1 LEPRETSKETGIP
14 RDPAASGCTM
24 SLPEA
29 LERAAVELPDQADL
43 IRPANGDPIQLL
55 STLDESGCES
65 VLGWL
70 LVNEPDAGEELML
83 DWCEDDRGIERVQS
97 IDLGSLP
104 KSGKKLLRKAL
115 HRMRTSGIDVATKSA
130 PAASSS
136 KTLTDV
142 SDEIA
147 GAYLTSVDPRGSVL
161 LFIVEAN
168 PSGGARLF
176 QAALDELR
184 GIVEFDVYATGRSK
198 TRKFLRKLTD
208 PSATGASGAVQVDP
222 AFARSLIVRIAG
234 IHPTS
239 RPFPRAFSEWRR
251 KLESGASDRSFADQ
265 VGAVVTGTDVAASE
279 AIERVAARIR
289 AREIGPW
296 PPTAGQL
303 TAVSKSLGTAI
314 DAVIE
319 MSGDARDTALNE
331 AVGAATVLLFEGGHP
346 GHTGARFEL
355 SAYVAHVDGKN
366 EEAADLLAA
375 AQSMGG
381 DDIGQN
387 PIARAMTEAFTE
399 SVLKRVDDASASS
412 DTSSAALSAA
422 TSAPTPGTGT

>member
-1 LEPRETSKETGIP
+1 
-14 RDPAASGCTM
+14 M

-29 LERAAVELPDQADL
+29 LERAAVELPDHADL

-65 VLGWL
+65 VLRWL

-97 IDLGSLP
+97 IDLGSLSKP
-104 KSGKKLLRKAL
+104 GKKLLRKAL

-130 PAASSS
+130 PAPSNA
-136 KTLTDV
+136 KNLTDV
-142 SDEIA
+142 YDEIA
-147 GAYLTSVDPRGSVL
+147 GAYLTSVDPSGSLL

-176 QAALDELR
+176 QASLDESR

-208 PSATGASGAVQVDP
+208 SDATGASGAVQVDP
-222 AFARSLIVRIAG
+222 AFARSLIARIAA
-234 IHPTS
+234 IHPAS

-251 KLESGASDRSFADQ
+251 KLETGASDRSFSDQ
-265 VGAVVTGTDVAASE
+265 VGALVTGTDVAARE

-296 PPTAGQL
+296 PPPSSQL
-303 TAVSKSLGTAI
+303 SAVSKSLGTAI

-331 AVGAATVLLFEGGHP
+331 AVGAATALLFEGGHP

-355 SAYVAHVDGKN
+355 SAYVAHVGGKN

-375 AQSMGG
+375 ARSMGG
-381 DDIGQN
+381 DDIGEN
-387 PIARAMTEAFTE
+387 PIARAMTEACTE
-399 SVLKRVDDASASS
+399 SVLKRVDDASAST
-412 DTSSAALSAA
+412 DRSAASA
-422 TSAPTPGTGT
+422 SAPSPGTEI